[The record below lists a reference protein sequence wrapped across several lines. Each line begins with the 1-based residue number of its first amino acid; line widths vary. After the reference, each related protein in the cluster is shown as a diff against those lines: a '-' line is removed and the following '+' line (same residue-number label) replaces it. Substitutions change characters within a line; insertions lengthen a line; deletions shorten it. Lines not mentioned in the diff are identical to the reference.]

1 MKISKTPQYNINSK
15 GTIQRKSFSNKF
27 LNSGDLFEKKLQQAQ
42 KNLRNFLLKY

>member
-27 LNSGDLFEKKLQQAQ
+27 LNSGDLFEKKITTSTKESSQFFA
-42 KNLRNFLLKY
+42 